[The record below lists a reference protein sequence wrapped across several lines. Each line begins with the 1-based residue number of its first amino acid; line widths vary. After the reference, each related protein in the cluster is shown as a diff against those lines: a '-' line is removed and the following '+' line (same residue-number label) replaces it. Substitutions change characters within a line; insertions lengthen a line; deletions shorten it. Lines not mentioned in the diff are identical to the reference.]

1 MLRNSTLLIGRVAP
15 TFVGSRPRFIL
26 VAAAL
31 LGIGAAVVGVACS
44 NSSSSDQLTQPI
56 DLGMTSTMAA
66 YYSDQNL
73 TLYEAQLP
81 VPLPVRKPTADD
93 FKGLG
98 ATPQGTPYPHAP
110 FLKVGDESV
119 LVHYSI
125 TNVDSQDHAVWLLID
140 PWNEFVRW
148 SPGVTIVSDEETSPN
163 WGYDL
168 AFLVPAQGRVD
179 GTLTT
184 DDMQEIATKLAAV
197 ENLLASP
204 QAKAAEAD
212 GGGDGGLYSTS
223 FDPAGLANNIFNPQ
237 NRSNGFAPLYTP
249 WIPPV
254 VAGLTGFD
262 LGLRT
267 MEPANIAIEITMEIQ
282 DLNGNRFVT
291 SGSGQPEIGMPPT
304 TLSPPGA
311 KM

>member
-1 MLRNSTLLIGRVAP
+1 MLPHSTRPLGRFAP
-15 TFVGSRPRFIL
+15 TLVGSRPR
-26 VAAAL
+26 VAMALLSLAAL
-31 LGIGAAVVGVACS
+31 GAACNGSTSA
-44 NSSSSDQLTQPI
+44 DQVTAPV
-56 DLGMTSTMAA
+56 DLGMTSKMAA

-73 TLYEAQLP
+73 TLYEVQIP

-93 FKGLG
+93 LKGLG
-98 ATPQGTPYPHAP
+98 GAPKGTGYPRQP
-110 FLKVGDESV
+110 FLQVGDESIV
-119 LVHYSI
+119 VHYTI
-125 TNVDSQDHAVWLLID
+125 TNVDSQQHAVWMLVD

-148 SPGVTIVSDEETSPN
+148 VPGVSVVSDEQTTPN

-168 AFLVPAQGRVD
+168 AFEVPGQSSIT
-179 GTLTT
+179 GTLTS
-184 DDMQEIATKLAAV
+184 DDMQEIATKLASV

-204 QAKAAEAD
+204 QAKAAEMAD
-212 GGGDGGLYSTS
+212 ASVMNQS
-223 FDPAGLANNIFNPQ
+223 FDPGGLANNIFNPQ
-237 NRSNGFAPLYTP
+237 NRSNSGVDPLYTP

-254 VAGLTGFD
+254 IAGLTGFD

-267 MEPANIAIEITMEIQ
+267 REAANVAIEITMEIQ

-291 SGSGQPEIGMPPT
+291 SGSSDPQIGVPPV